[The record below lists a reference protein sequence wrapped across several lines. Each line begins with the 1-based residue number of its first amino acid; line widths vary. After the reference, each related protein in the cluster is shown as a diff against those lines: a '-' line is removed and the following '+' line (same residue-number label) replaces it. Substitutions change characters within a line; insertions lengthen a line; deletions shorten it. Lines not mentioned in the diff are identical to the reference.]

1 MLVKNKEENG
11 INHIISVRKDN
22 KANSGKY
29 IPKNIGIPINNNVIS
44 IEKISNNICIF
55 IFQKMNNKNSNINN
69 NIIDLAFIKIVDDDY
84 RYFTKF
90 ECKEKMNKIFIK
102 RLFDNYIIISES
114 INSLAIFDYIN
125 SRVISSIKCDNLI
138 SIEIKDNGNQQAY
151 LYTIEKKVTD
161 EKINEELKIKKY
173 LIKILNNGKL
183 HLNNSNKITTSIE
196 INCINN
202 VNLSQN
208 NKPNKINNMIVINDN
223 DREEKENNG
232 TEKNLVLLADNE
244 GNVYFKYY

>member
-1 MLVKNKEENG
+1 M
-11 INHIISVRKDN
+11 
-22 KANSGKY
+22 
-29 IPKNIGIPINNNVIS
+29 
-44 IEKISNNICIF
+44 
-55 IFQKMNNKNSNINN
+55 
-69 NIIDLAFIKIVDDDY
+69 
-84 RYFTKF
+84 
-90 ECKEKMNKIFIK
+90 
-102 RLFDNYIIISES
+102 FDNYIIISES

>member
-1 MLVKNKEENG
+1 
-11 INHIISVRKDN
+11 
-22 KANSGKY
+22 
-29 IPKNIGIPINNNVIS
+29 
-44 IEKISNNICIF
+44 
-55 IFQKMNNKNSNINN
+55 
-69 NIIDLAFIKIVDDDY
+69 
-84 RYFTKF
+84 
-90 ECKEKMNKIFIK
+90 MNKIFIK

-125 SRVISSIKCDNLI
+125 NRVISSIKCDNLI